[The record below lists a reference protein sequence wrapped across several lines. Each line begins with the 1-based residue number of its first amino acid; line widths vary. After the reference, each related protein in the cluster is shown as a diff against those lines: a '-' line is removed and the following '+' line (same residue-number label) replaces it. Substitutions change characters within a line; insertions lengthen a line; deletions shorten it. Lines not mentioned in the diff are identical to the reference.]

1 MTALLEAKLIDLVLD
16 LHDQYGGAAPKPAGA
31 LVHFT
36 VVANRTT
43 YQKALAGIEA
53 LLDIYGL
60 QATDMSI
67 VPGPEVVEKYNRQ
80 IKFSIA
86 RSTLVMGQI

>member
-16 LHDQYGGAAPKPAGA
+16 LHDQYGGAAPKPEGSK
-31 LVHFT
+31 VNFT
-36 VVANRTT
+36 VVAARTT
-43 YQKALAGIEA
+43 YQKALADIEA

-60 QATDMSI
+60 HALDMSI
-67 VPGPEVVEKYNRQ
+67 EPGPEVIEKFNRR